1 MNLRPRIHI
10 LTAVLAIISAGASWW
25 ALSHLAEQIV
35 EQWGVRYAEKQV
47 LYDKMRTLQ
56 PILREVALSRQ
67 FADSHAIRAWAR
79 SPNDA
84 DLGLRALAE
93 MEKARPE
100 FADHGYFLALAKSGR
115 YYYNNADDEFA
126 GRQLRYTLDPKRP
139 SDQWFYDLLRQDRS
153 LHINVNPDVHL
164 GVTKLWVDVLI
175 RDGHKVLGVAG
186 TGLDLTRFIQ
196 DVVDTPQPG
205 ITSLFVDSDGS
216 IQLYRDQ
223 RLIDFASIT
232 KVAGAHNN
240 INLLFPAKADQDA
253 LYSAMKELETQTT
266 RVVSRFV
273 HINGKRYLAGIGYLP
288 EISWYEIT
296 LIDLDVLLPLSSFGG
311 TALAFG
317 LTLLIALA
325 VFNLVLSRWI
335 MNPLKRLDLAMAKLQ
350 QGQLAPESMLSGGK
364 DEIGRLMLHFKDM
377 AHAVWSSRAELE
389 AKVMERTEALEHL
402 SKTDPLTR
410 MLNRR
415 GMTERIETEISRGE
429 REQSRFGILW
439 LDVDYFKEINDKYG
453 HPVGD
458 QALAEVA
465 KQIHW
470 IIRPYDSAARWG
482 GDEFLVLV
490 QNCNEAVLQSLGE
503 RLRKAIADST
513 ELAVGGQI
521 VRLNVS
527 IGAAL
532 SREGEKLE
540 TVLQNAD
547 NALYAAKEAG
557 RNGVR
562 LHAVAAAAAA
572 AAAAEN

>member
-10 LTAVLAIISAGASWW
+10 LSAMLAIISAVASWW

-56 PILREVALSRQ
+56 PILREVALSRR
-67 FADSHAIRAWAR
+67 FADSPTVRAWAR
-79 SPNDA
+79 SPDDT
-84 DLGLRALAE
+84 DLEQRALAE
-93 MEKARPE
+93 MEKFRPD
-100 FADHGYFLALAKSGR
+100 FADHGYFLALLKSGR
-115 YYYNNADDEFA
+115 YYYNNAENEFA
-126 GRQLRYTLDPKRP
+126 GRQLRYTLDQKKSADR
-139 SDQWFYDLLRQDRS
+139 WFYDLVRQGRG
-153 LHINVNPDVHL
+153 LHINVNPDDKL
-164 GVTKLWVDVLI
+164 GVTKLWIDVLI
-175 RDGHKVLGVAG
+175 RDGDKVLGVAG
-186 TGLDLTRFIQ
+186 TGLDLTRFIR

-205 ITSLFVDSDGS
+205 ITSLFVDSAGS

-232 KVAGAHNN
+232 KGAGAHNN
-240 INLLFPAKADQDA
+240 INLLFPDKADHDA
-253 LYSAMKELETQTT
+253 LYSAMKELETQTS

-273 HINGKRYLAGIGYLP
+273 HINGKRYLAGIAFLP
-288 EISWYEIT
+288 EIDWYEIT
-296 LIDLDVLLPLSSFGG
+296 LLDLDVLLPLGNFSGM
-311 TALAFG
+311 ALAFG

-325 VFNLVLSRWI
+325 LFNLVLSRWI
-335 MNPLKRLDLAMAKLQ
+335 LSPLKRLDLAMGKLQ
-350 QGQLAPESMLSGGK
+350 HGELAPESMLSGGK

-377 AHAVWSSRAELE
+377 AYAVWSSRAELE
-389 AKVMERTEALEHL
+389 AKVRERTEALEYL

-415 GMTERIETEISRGE
+415 GMAERITTEISRSE
-429 REQSRFGILW
+429 REQSSFGILW

-458 QALAEVA
+458 QALVEVA

-482 GDEFLVLV
+482 GDEFLILV
-490 QNCNEAVLQSLGE
+490 QSCNQAILRSLSE
-503 RLRKAIADST
+503 RIRKAIADST
-513 ELAVGGQI
+513 DLAVGGEI

-527 IGAAL
+527 VGGAL
-532 SREGEKLE
+532 SGAGEKLE
-540 TVLQNAD
+540 TILQNAD

-557 RNGVR
+557 RNCVR
-562 LHAVAAAAAA
+562 FYSAERHLIAVSG
-572 AAAAEN
+572 